1 MFVQHKK
8 IAGFLLSACLAPAL
22 SWAAELQDIKFAEL
36 PGEKVEL
43 RLRFDELPS
52 EPAGYTIEKPARIVL
67 DFEDT
72 DNTLTQKKYTMNI
85 GDVSSAVVVSSGG
98 RTRLIVN
105 MDQLATYATRKEGN
119 EFVVEVGAERSVA
132 EADVIRSAESRTPAV
147 ATSSSKATSKV
158 DRSKSRISSVD
169 FRRGESGE
177 GKILVQLTGP
187 NASIDIP
194 DVAGGIDVSF

>member
-52 EPAGYTIEKPARIVL
+52 DPAGYTIEKPARIVL

-72 DNTLTQKKYTMNI
+72 DNSLAQKKFAMNI
-85 GDVSSAVVVSSGG
+85 GDVSGAVVVSSGG

-105 MDQLATYATRKEGN
+105 MSQLSTYTTRKEGN

-132 EADVIRSAESRTPAV
+132 ESDVMRSERSASPA
-147 ATSSSKATSKV
+147 AAR
-158 DRSKSRISSVD
+158 RSPR
-169 FRRGESGE
+169 
-177 GKILVQLTGP
+177 
-187 NASIDIP
+187 
-194 DVAGGIDVSF
+194 